1 MSILPFNITN
11 PGIWIDGIL
20 TSAERGF
27 VTNLQGLNYETGD
40 ILYANSDG
48 ELVLLKAGTNGE
60 FVKLVSGVPA
70 WASAAAAADDT
81 AYDATTWNG
90 NTDAATKNAIR
101 DKIESLGGGHDA
113 VTLAGTGTYLSLS
126 GQVITVDAITES
138 DISDLG
144 TYSTDI
150 HSNATALDAVSG
162 TNTGDEV
169 DMTATVGGLVPTPP
183 NNTTTFLR
191 GDGTFASPPTGG
203 TVDVLSN
210 VATARIIGRTTASS
224 GDSEE
229 LTAAQTR
236 TLLNVAD
243 GATANSTNATLLAR
257 ANHTGTQLAA
267 TISNFAVT
275 VRATVLTGLSTA
287 SSAAVAA
294 GDTILVAIGKLQA
307 QVTNRVSKTGNETI
321 AGVKTFSSSPIVP
334 APTTDLQAATKKYV
348 DDNGGGDLWGDPVDA
363 DIIPDTTNT
372 YELGSS
378 SKDFSNL
385 NVRNISSVGGLVMQM
400 EGFSNSVGHILFSA
414 AEPGDENIS
423 FLTLGSGTNLSI
435 NLRSKGAGTIKA
447 NGVEVATVDSAL
459 MDSEVTNLA
468 QVKAF
473 DSTDYATSA
482 QGTTADNALV
492 ATAYDDATAAEVNTG
507 TSTAKYVSPDSL
519 KGSKYGVRTIVRDV
533 IAHDA
538 DQATGTTL
546 GGDFVMPIGG
556 TVIEVG
562 ITVSTAGTTGV
573 GTYDIHKN
581 GTTILS
587 TKITVDSGEKT
598 SRTAATDSVISVAA
612 VAEGDIYTFDIDGV
626 QSTAAKGA
634 QFFIRIRE

>member
-81 AYDATTWNG
+81 AYDATSWNG

-101 DKIESLGGGHDA
+101 DKIESLSGGHDA

-210 VATARIIGRTTASS
+210 VATARIIGRTTAGS

-294 GDTILVAIGKLQA
+294 GDTILVAVGKLQA
-307 QVTNRVSKTGNETI
+307 QITNRVSLTGNETI
-321 AGVKTFSSSPIVP
+321 TGVKTFSSSPIVP

-348 DDNGGGDLWGDPVDA
+348 DDNGGSTFAGARV
-363 DIIPDTTNT
+363 IRTTNIFIPST
-372 YELGSS
+372 NPYTWN
-378 SKDFSNL
+378 SKDFDTDSYFNSGVSTSKFIIPSGQAGFYMVGVNYVGSN
-385 NVRNISSVGGLVMQM
+385 
-400 EGFSNSVGHILFSA
+400 
-414 AEPGDENIS
+414 GDV
-423 FLTLGSGTNLSI
+423 F
-435 NLRSKGAGTIKA
+435 
-447 NGVEVATVDSAL
+447 
-459 MDSEVTNLA
+459 
-468 QVKAF
+468 
-473 DSTDYATSA
+473 
-482 QGTTADNALV
+482 
-492 ATAYDDATAAEVNTG
+492 
-507 TSTAKYVSPDSL
+507 
-519 KGSKYGVRTIVRDV
+519 
-533 IAHDA
+533 
-538 DQATGTTL
+538 
-546 GGDFVMPIGG
+546 
-556 TVIEVG
+556 VIE
-562 ITVSTAGTTGV
+562 
-573 GTYDIHKN
+573 KN
-581 GTTILS
+581 GTIISGSFASSVPGDDYGATSTLVQLAVSDELEVIAASSCTLS
-587 TKITVDSGEKT
+587 ADDSPPAFWLYKVG
-598 SRTAATDSVISVAA
+598 
-612 VAEGDIYTFDIDGV
+612 
-626 QSTAAKGA
+626 
-634 QFFIRIRE
+634 